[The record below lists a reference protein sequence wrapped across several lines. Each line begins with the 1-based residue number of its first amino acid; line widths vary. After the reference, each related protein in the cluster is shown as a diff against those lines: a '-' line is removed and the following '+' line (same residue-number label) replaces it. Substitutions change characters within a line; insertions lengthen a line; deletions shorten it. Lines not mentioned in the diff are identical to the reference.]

1 MQIKVNGE
9 QPFKCQKDTFAVAG
23 GAAFTLNYSVDKTNW
38 TAYDEAT
45 PANETLIVNGVT
57 PYMWFKLA
65 GNTDEEREI
74 IV

>member
-23 GAAFTLNYSVDKTNW
+23 GAGFTLNYSVDKVTW

-45 PANETLIVNGVT
+45 PSNEVLIVNGVT
-57 PYMWFKLA
+57 PFMWFKLA